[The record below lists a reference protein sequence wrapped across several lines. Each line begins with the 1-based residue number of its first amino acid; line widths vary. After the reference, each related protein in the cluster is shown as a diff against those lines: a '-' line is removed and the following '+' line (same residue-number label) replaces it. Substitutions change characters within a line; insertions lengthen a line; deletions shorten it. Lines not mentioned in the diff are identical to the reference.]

1 MSVSA
6 ILSRVFVLCHIITLI
21 LWLGAVGAPALAQ
34 TQEITGARF
43 GVHPEKTRLVLDL
56 KQPSDFRAFV
66 LAQPDRLIVDL
77 PEFRWNVGHVD
88 HAPGS
93 QIRELRSGLLQP
105 GYSRLVVDSAVPIQ
119 MLNAFLIPAQGGQG
133 HRLVIDFKKIS
144 QAQATPSR
152 IFGQL
157 KIAGANSVQGGTVLP
172 PLPAVKP
179 HVSQPDAKLNPASP
193 SRPSQK
199 QVVVIDPGHGGQ
211 DPGAVAAGGIYEKTV
226 TLAAAKQLKQ
236 KLEESGRYQVFLTR
250 DRDVFIKLGDRV
262 KIARKHKADLFVS
275 IHADSIDKSDVRGMS
290 IYTLSNTASD
300 AQTERL
306 AARENK
312 ADLIGGVDLSHEDKD
327 VANILIDL
335 VMRDTMNQSKF
346 FANTIVTQMNKAGV
360 KTLERPHRFAGFAVL
375 KAADI
380 PSVLIEIGFMSNPK
394 EARAL
399 NSPEYRHKITQAI
412 QAGIDAYF
420 DKVQKNNKN

>member
-1 MSVSA
+1 
-6 ILSRVFVLCHIITLI
+6 
-21 LWLGAVGAPALAQ
+21 
-34 TQEITGARF
+34 
-43 GVHPEKTRLVLDL
+43 
-56 KQPSDFRAFV
+56 
-66 LAQPDRLIVDL
+66 
-77 PEFRWNVGHVD
+77 
-88 HAPGS
+88 
-93 QIRELRSGLLQP
+93 
-105 GYSRLVVDSAVPIQ
+105 
-119 MLNAFLIPAQGGQG
+119 
-133 HRLVIDFKKIS
+133 
-144 QAQATPSR
+144 
-152 IFGQL
+152 
-157 KIAGANSVQGGTVLP
+157 
-172 PLPAVKP
+172 
-179 HVSQPDAKLNPASP
+179 
-193 SRPSQK
+193 
-199 QVVVIDPGHGGQ
+199 VVVIDPGHGGQ
-211 DPGAVAAGGIYEKTV
+211 DPGALAAGGIYEKTV

-250 DRDVFIKLGDRV
+250 DRDVFVKLGDRV

-300 AQTERL
+300 SQTEKL

-399 NSPEYRHKITQAI
+399 NSPEYRHKITKAI
-412 QAGIDAYF
+412 QAGVDAYF